1 MIVVSSV
8 LKARPGKEKELEDA
22 LRSVFPSAQN
32 EPGLF
37 TYILHRS
44 TNDPGKF
51 LFYERYMDKDSL
63 DYHLSTPYFQDSFM
77 KVKSLV
83 AEEPVV
89 ELFEE
94 IDAIRR

>member
-1 MIVVSSV
+1 MIIVSAV
-8 LKARPGKEKELEDA
+8 LKAIPGKEKDLEEA

-37 TYILHRS
+37 TYVLHRS

-51 LFYERYMDKDSL
+51 LFYERYIDKDAL
-63 DYHLSTPYFQDSFM
+63 DYHLSTPYFQASSA

-83 AEEPVV
+83 AQEPVV
-89 ELFEE
+89 EFFEE
-94 IDAIRR
+94 IDGIRR